1 MRVSAPIPRR
11 RAGVDVPS
19 FAKQRWLLV
28 PIVLAIIA
36 LIIFWTLPSRM
47 LPSSTTSTATITQGD
62 LTQVVSGGGSVA
74 AARQVDLSFSQS
86 GTITAVN
93 VKVGDQV
100 KAGQALAQIDT
111 ADLQLQLQQTQA
123 NLKSAQANMQQV
135 QSGSTTPQDIASAQ
149 AALDSARAQ
158 LQQTRTGTATKADID
173 SAQAALDAAVA
184 KLNAL
189 KAPSQA
195 DISSAQT
202 KVDQANASLQNT
214 QNGDS
219 QTKTNAQLALQNA
232 VNSLTQAQS
241 KYSTAQQQWQY
252 VQGTGNDPTNPTTTN
267 SQGKKVS
274 NKLNNAQ
281 RQQYYDAYIQAQS
294 ALQSA
299 ENNVSQSQVAYDAAR
314 QKEAADV
321 PQAQA
326 ALKDAQTQLDALIHP
341 NASDLTQAQAAVTQA
356 QANLTKLKQGGT
368 AAQIQQSAAGVTQAQ
383 ANLDKLT
390 APPTDAALAAAAA
403 TQAQAE
409 ANVAT
414 AQRNLDQATLTA
426 PFDGVV
432 SAVNLVPGSTSGNGG
447 GSSSSSSSSSSA
459 AITLVDRSK
468 LHINI
473 NLSETDAAKVQ
484 VGQAVQL
491 TFDALPETTLTG
503 VVATVSPAAT
513 TTNNVVTYPVQV
525 EFDPGKMPV
534 KVGMSATANIQIQQI
549 NNALVIPSRAVQTVG
564 NSHVVTVLQG
574 DNQIPVQVFVTTGLT
589 SNGQTQIISCADGSQ
604 CLQPGDVIQIPT
616 ATMTSTTG
624 GAQNRGGLGGGF
636 GGFGGGFGGPRP
648 GGR

>member
-1 MRVSAPIPRR
+1 MRISAPIPRR
-11 RAGVDVPS
+11 RAGVGAPTFS
-19 FAKQRWLLV
+19 KQRWLLLPV
-28 PIVLAIIA
+28 VLAIIA
-36 LIIFWTLPSRM
+36 LIVFWTLPGRL
-47 LPSSTTSTATITQGD
+47 LPATAPTTTTVAQGD
-62 LTQVVSGGGSVA
+62 LTQTVSGSGAVT
-74 AARQVDLSFSQS
+74 AARQVDLSFGQS

-93 VKVGDQV
+93 VNVGDRV
-100 KAGQALAQIDT
+100 KTGQPLVQIDP
-111 ADLQLQLQQTQA
+111 ADLQLQLQQAQA
-123 NLKSAQANMQQV
+123 NLKSAQASMLQTQN
-135 QSGSTTPQDIASAQ
+135 GSTTPQDLASAQ

-158 LQQTRTGTATKADID
+158 LQQTRTGTTTQADIT
-173 SAQAALDAAVA
+173 SAQAQLDAAVA

-195 DISSAQT
+195 NISSAQA
-202 KVDQANASLQNT
+202 KVDQAKASLQNT

-219 QTKTNAQLALQNA
+219 QAKTNAQLALQNA
-232 VNSLTQAQS
+232 VDSLTQAQS

-252 VQGTGNDPTNPTTTN
+252 VQDTGNDPANPTTTN

-274 NKLNNAQ
+274 NKLNNTQ
-281 RQQYYDAYIQAQS
+281 RQQYYDSYIQAQA

-299 ENNVSQSQVAYDAAR
+299 ENNISQAQVAYDAAR

-326 ALKDAQTQLDALIHP
+326 ALQDAQTQLDALIHP

-368 AAQIQQSAAGVTQAQ
+368 AAQIAQSAAGVTQAQ

-432 SAVNLVPGSTSGNGG
+432 AAVNVVPGGTSNG
-447 GSSSSSSSSSSA
+447 GSSSGTTGSSSSA
-459 AITLVDRSK
+459 AVTLVDTSK
-468 LHINI
+468 LHVII
-473 NLSETDAAKVQ
+473 NLSETDTANVH
-484 VGQAVQL
+484 VGQPVQL
-491 TFDALPETTLTG
+491 TFDALPNVTLDGT
-503 VVATVSPAAT
+503 VATVSPAAT

-525 EFDPGKMPV
+525 DFDPGTAAI
-534 KVGMSATANIQIQQI
+534 KVGMSATASIQVKQI
-549 NNALVIPSRAVQTVG
+549 NNALTVSSRAVQTVG

-574 DNQIPVQVFVTTGLT
+574 DQHIPVRVPVTTGLT
-589 SNGQTQIISCADGSQ
+589 INGQTQIISCADGSQ
-604 CLQPGDVIQIPT
+604 CLQTGDVLEIPT
-616 ATMTSTTG
+616 TTTNSATS
-624 GAQNRGGLGGGF
+624 GAPGRGGF
-636 GGFGGGFGGPRP
+636 GGFGGGVVVRP